1 MEALMLVRATAPAH
15 WNAAALAQRLYVA
28 PAAAITVLADLGKA
42 GLLAC
47 DADYGA
53 CFYES
58 RPGPMDYIV
67 AQLAA
72 FHATHLVE
80 ITALIH
86 SGLDGQARQF
96 ARAFDF
102 RKD

>member
-1 MEALMLVRATAPAH
+1 MLLRATAPAR
-15 WNAAALAQRLYVA
+15 WNALALAQRLYVA
-28 PAAAITVLADLGKA
+28 PAVASAVLADLGKA

-47 DADYGA
+47 DADDSA
-53 CFYES
+53 CFHEA
-58 RPGPMDYIV
+58 RPGPMADIV
-67 AQLAA
+67 AQLAT

-86 SGLDGQARQF
+86 SGLDGKAQQF

-102 RKD
+102 RKDS